1 MLFIIFIQVLK
12 LKKDNP
18 DVLLMIE
25 VGYKLKF
32 FDDDAKVGCY
42 LFPG

>member
-1 MLFIIFIQVLK
+1 MVFIFSIQVLK

-18 DVLLMIE
+18 DVLLMVE

-32 FDDDAKVGCY
+32 FDNDARVSFCI
-42 LFPG
+42 P